1 MNCDRTKEEIGYL
14 KMFTTLMYATL
25 VSLAS
30 WTVNN
35 INFTMATF
43 WISILALLILLAI
56 IVILNI
62 STYKLIKTL

>member
-14 KMFTTLMYATL
+14 KMFITLMYATL

-35 INFTMATF
+35 INFTTATF
-43 WISILALLILLAI
+43 WISILVLLILLAI

>member
-1 MNCDRTKEEIGYL
+1 MNCDRTNEEIGYL

-43 WISILALLILLAI
+43 WISILVLLILLAI

>member
-1 MNCDRTKEEIGYL
+1 MNCDKTKEEIGYL

-25 VSLAS
+25 VSLAL
-30 WTVNN
+30 WTV
-35 INFTMATF
+35 NFTMATF

>member
-14 KMFTTLMYATL
+14 KMVVTLAYATL
-25 VSLAS
+25 VLLAS
-30 WTVNN
+30 WTVDN

-43 WISILALLILLAI
+43 WISILVLLILLAI
-56 IVILNI
+56 IVIPNI